1 MEDCEERILDLECV
15 SKFISLIFWISAASS
30 GLSVSFLV
38 LYPFDMCREGCT
50 AEFFKCHQVRVT
62 YTPELSW
69 QEDVS
74 MEQIDQQEW
83 AHLHRLD
90 RKVSK
95 HSHLVIP
102 SLVTTVQPTE
112 LVPRQSQIKRAAR
125 PCWWRT
131 LRCWSTSRV
140 RHGCWRVHSILL
152 LLCGL
157 THLGV
162 SGT

>member
-1 MEDCEERILDLECV
+1 M
-15 SKFISLIFWISAASS
+15 
-30 GLSVSFLV
+30 SVLFLV
-38 LYPFDMCREGCT
+38 LFPSDTCREGCT

-95 HSHLVIP
+95 HSHLEIP
-102 SLVTTVQPTE
+102 SLVTRLTTVQPTA
-112 LVPRQSQIKRAAR
+112 LHPRQSQIKRAAR
-125 PCWWRT
+125 PWW
-131 LRCWSTSRV
+131 
-140 RHGCWRVHSILL
+140 
-152 LLCGL
+152 
-157 THLGV
+157 
-162 SGT
+162 